1 MCIYRTLIYDTCVI
15 IEHCEYEELF
25 PRRCS
30 KACLFIL
37 GGWGAG
43 GEWNCTSHYTQKPTS
58 KWNKDFKMESKTLQI
73 LDKKKIVL

>member
-1 MCIYRTLIYDTCVI
+1 MCIYRTLIYDRYVI

-37 GGWGAG
+37 GGWGG
-43 GEWNCTSHYTQKPTS
+43 WGENGTVLHTIHKNPLPSGT
-58 KWNKDFKMESKTLQI
+58 
-73 LDKKKIVL
+73 KISRWKAKRYKF